1 VPRRVA
7 VLAGILGALGV
18 GFLLTAASPGLASF
32 EAQSAKVTGL
42 ATRFNFLSYVSERSP
57 NIGLLL
63 FNVLLIGI
71 GSYLAFAGSLSIGSL
86 VSFNALFITVS
97 TAVMGLTAVT
107 PMLLQATG
115 GMRRVREILDEQP
128 TVVERPDA
136 LPLKALL
143 TGIRFEEVTF
153 GYTPE
158 RSNLFDVTLEVPAG
172 TRVAFVG
179 HSGSGKSTGLSLC
192 MRFYDPREGRV
203 LFDGVD
209 LRDARLDSLYEQ
221 LGVVFQE
228 SFLFN
233 TSVRENI
240 RLGRHEALGA
250 QVRHALERRA
260 AETCA

>member
-1 VPRRVA
+1 M
-7 VLAGILGALGV
+7 
-18 GFLLTAASPGLASF
+18 
-32 EAQSAKVTGL
+32 
-42 ATRFNFLSYVSERSP
+42 
-57 NIGLLL
+57 LL
-63 FNVLLIGI
+63 FNVLLIGS

-107 PMLLQATG
+107 PTLLQATG
-115 GMRRVREILDEQP
+115 GMRRVREILDERP

-136 LPLKALL
+136 LPLKPLL

-192 MRFYDPREGRV
+192 MRFYDPQDGRV

-228 SFLFN
+228 SFVSATDDEGHARRLAILEDGDFFGEVALL
-233 TSVRENI
+233 TDSPTTATVETLTPSTFLVLQREQLQNLM
-240 RLGRHEALGA
+240 RRHEALGA

-260 AETCA
+260 AERKAEG